1 MINTGKL
8 AGKTILITGASR
20 GIGKAIALK
29 AARDGAN
36 IVVAA
41 KTAEPHKILPG
52 TIYTAAEEIEKC
64 GGKAL
69 PCVVDVR
76 DEAQVQSAVEQAV
89 KKFGGIDIVINNASA
104 INLIGTEEVTMKK
117 YDLMQDINTRGTF
130 LVSKTCLPYLKKSS
144 HAHILTLSPPL
155 DMKPYWFAPH
165 VAYTISKFGMS
176 MCVLGFHAELRPYN
190 IAVNALWPRTAVQT
204 AALDMLTQNEGAKY
218 ARKPE
223 IMSDAAYAILTQD
236 PKSPK
241 ATGNFY
247 IDDEVLKSHGI
258 TDFDQ
263 YCVDPAYKDQLMP
276 DFFVGDAPDTN
287 NPLSINNFRKEKV
300 QEAAEQNE
308 GPQGKVAGL
317 FKKIEASLS
326 EDIVKST
333 GASFQFVVTG
343 KEEGKWYLDL
353 TSGTGKCG
361 QGEATNSPDATLQM
375 DSENFFKMFT
385 GKIKPATAYM
395 TGRLKI
401 KGNLQKA
408 LKLEKL
414 MNSLKSKM

>member
-29 AARDGAN
+29 AAKDGAN

-89 KKFGGIDIVINNASA
+89 KKFGGIDIVVNNASA
-104 INLIGTEEVTMKK
+104 INLIGTEELTMKK

-130 LVSKTCLPYLKKSS
+130 LVSKLCIPYLKKSS

-155 DMKPYWFAPH
+155 DMKSYWFAPH
-165 VAYTISKFGMS
+165 VGYTISKFGMS
-176 MCVLGFHAELRPYN
+176 MCVLGFHEELRPYN
-190 IAVNALWPRTAVQT
+190 IAVNALWPRTAIQT
-204 AALDMLTQNEGAKY
+204 AALDMLTEKQGAKY
-218 ARKPE
+218 SRKPE
-223 IMSDAAYAILTQD
+223 IMSDAAYAILIQD

-247 IDDEVLKSHGI
+247 IDDDVLRSNGI
-258 TDFDQ
+258 TDLDQ
-263 YCVDPAYKDQLMP
+263 YCNDPAYKDQLMP
-276 DFFVGDAPDTN
+276 DYFVGEDPK
-287 NPLSINNFRKEKV
+287 LQSSRSFLNFDKETS
-300 QEAAEQNE
+300 AEKGQSAE
-308 GPQGKVAGL
+308 PQGQVAGL
-317 FKKIEASLS
+317 FKKIEASLT
-326 EDIVKST
+326 EEVVKST
-333 GASFQFVVTG
+333 EASFQFVVTG

-353 TSGTGKCG
+353 KSGSGKCG
-361 QGEATNSPDATLQM
+361 QGEAPTSPDATLQM

-414 MNSLKSKM
+414 MNSLKTKL